1 LHDRRIT
8 PSPGR
13 PIAALHHHPVTTS
26 QRDHITPTR
35 RRGITETSH
44 HPALIEVTADKGVTS
59 VKAEIIAIAN
69 HKGGVG
75 KSFTAVNLAAGL
87 ARGGWRTLLADCDP
101 QGNSTSM
108 YDPDDDVE
116 FDIYDLIR
124 EETPISKV
132 VRSTRLDNLDLV
144 PSTLAVAKLDQ
155 ELVTMHRREE
165 QLTMALQP
173 IHHDY
178 DVIVLDL
185 SPNLGQLVITALNA
199 ADWLIVPT
207 DASKWGRRGVNMFLE
222 WSSILRQHQV
232 LSATFLGVL
241 LTKYEPH
248 TLVSRETLKGL
259 RADGLPI
266 FDTMI
271 PKRTAAER
279 MVSDQVVLGDED
291 ADPDLAQAYA
301 NFTIEVMKQVAEGRL
316 NRGKHHA

>member
-1 LHDRRIT
+1 VIL
-8 PSPGR
+8 
-13 PIAALHHHPVTTS
+13 
-26 QRDHITPTR
+26 
-35 RRGITETSH
+35 
-44 HPALIEVTADKGVTS
+44 
-59 VKAEIIAIAN
+59 VKAEVIAIAN

-87 ARGGWRTLLADCDP
+87 AQAGWRTLLTDCDP

-108 YDPDDDVE
+108 FDPDDDVE
-116 FDIYDLIR
+116 FDIYDLIG
-124 EETPISKV
+124 EGTPISKV
-132 VRSTRLDNLDLV
+132 IRKTRLNNLDLV

-165 QLTMALQP
+165 QLAMALQP
-173 IHHDY
+173 VSRDY
-178 DVIVLDL
+178 EVIVLDL

-199 ADWLIVPT
+199 ADWFIVPT

-222 WSSILRQHQV
+222 WSATLRAHRV

-241 LTKYEPH
+241 LTKYESQ
-248 TLVSRETLKGL
+248 TLISRETLNAL
-259 RADGLPI
+259 RGDGLPI
-266 FDTMI
+266 FDTII

-279 MVSDQVVLGDED
+279 MVSELVVLGDVE

-301 NFTIEVMKQVAEGRL
+301 NFTVEVMTLVDEGRR

>member
-1 LHDRRIT
+1 MR
-8 PSPGR
+8 SPGGANTGSPDR
-13 PIAALHHHPVTTS
+13 PAITS
-26 QRDHITPTR
+26 QGDHITPTR
-35 RRGITETSH
+35 RDGVTAKPN
-44 HPALIEVTADKGVTS
+44 HPALIRVTQVKGVTA
-59 VKAEIIAIAN
+59 VKAEVIAIAN

-87 ARGGWRTLLADCDP
+87 ARGDWRTLLVDCDP

-108 YDPDDDVE
+108 FDPEDDVE

-124 EETPISKV
+124 EGTPVTKV
-132 VRSTRLDNLDLV
+132 IRPTRLENLDLV

-165 QLTMALQP
+165 QLAMALAP
-173 IHHDY
+173 IYHDY
-178 DVIVLDL
+178 DAIVLDL

-222 WSSILRQHQV
+222 WSTTLRQHQV
-232 LSATFLGVL
+232 LSATFLGVV
-241 LTKYEPH
+241 LTKYESQ
-248 TLVSRETLKGL
+248 TLISRETHKAL
-259 RADGLPI
+259 RGDGLPM
-266 FDTMI
+266 FDTII

-291 ADPDLAQAYA
+291 
-301 NFTIEVMKQVAEGRL
+301 
-316 NRGKHHA
+316 